1 MAELS
6 AIRHHRKKLTDSYKN
21 NEFKLNHKILRY
33 IVVMNLTHQYF
44 SIFDQMGALL
54 DKISYKAAIERDG
67 PIIAVS

>member
-1 MAELS
+1 
-6 AIRHHRKKLTDSYKN
+6 
-21 NEFKLNHKILRY
+21 
-33 IVVMNLTHQYF
+33 MNLTHQYF